1 MALDTRGFYPDTT
14 PNNALFKIA
23 DTLTENVR
31 YSEQKAYRK
40 EKDAEADNWR
50 KVNMVQDL
58 TDLSKHQTSSDV
70 ANAVANQKGQ
80 EVLQKY
86 TALANKLSYADLQ
99 GGISKEMSGI
109 IGGINALKTELDQF
123 EASTKILKQQNPSL
137 DVNSLS
143 QAQREDVLKRRLGED
158 GSFVNPMTVAP
169 PTIDITDPNTLSKY
183 LLDTKNLDN
192 TIIKAAGAEPVEI
205 ASGDPYTNVVYGG
218 KMPFWMDANFKP
230 EEVKGGFLK
239 KGFVPQLSIKSEDL
253 PADMFPALKGS
264 QRKIV
269 TSDVHEQFKSQHPLE
284 VISGTRKMFPTYDE
298 MSEGEKGLAE
308 RDYLYTKLKGLD
320 QSNFQYKSSKSPT
333 ITHNRTTVNNSSKK
347 EEPTWDLTE
356 YPTVSEGGK
365 DITVP
370 FQGYTVTA
378 IGKEKLLAKRVLYFP
393 EDKSFIVTE
402 YTGRDEVGNP
412 TGETTKEYSAK
423 TFRQN
428 IQGMNPGTDMKPFD
442 ALVSDRTKTGSK
454 EATPQP
460 AKKEIKRSDI
470 SSKAAAAGYTV
481 KEYEALLNKNGIKII
496 N

>member
-1 MALDTRGFYPDTT
+1 MLNLQGFFPDNT
-14 PNNALFKIA
+14 PNQSLFKIA
-23 DTLTENVR
+23 DTITENKR
-31 YSEQKAYRK
+31 YKEQKAYRQ

-284 VISGTRKMFPTYDE
+284 VISGTRKMFPTYDD

-347 EEPTWDLTE
+347 EESTVNDVYSRIEKTVEDAAANPRTSWLANKTTKDAAKVSDMAFDESTIIVDFVNKTNPDVKDDEGKKTYYNANDL
-356 YPTVSEGGK
+356 YVKKGSDGRMQVISSSGK
-365 DITVP
+365 QLGILPKVGTN
-370 FQGYTVTA
+370 
-378 IGKEKLLAKRVLYFP
+378 IGKQADVKGKRKVVEQGENKAETVAEKMRRLSGQK
-393 EDKSFIVTE
+393 
-402 YTGRDEVGNP
+402 
-412 TGETTKEYSAK
+412 
-423 TFRQN
+423 
-428 IQGMNPGTDMKPFD
+428 
-442 ALVSDRTKTGSK
+442 
-454 EATPQP
+454 
-460 AKKEIKRSDI
+460 
-470 SSKAAAAGYTV
+470 
-481 KEYEALLNKNGIKII
+481 
-496 N
+496 